1 MLHEV
6 KFSTRLVSVLIT
18 SEVPAHKQQL
28 VRKVREGMQAGMR
41 PVLRYVN
48 QVQMRQHIPGLISYF
63 VVRHKIQVI
72 IANFLIL
79 TANIVN

>member
-28 VRKVREGMQAGMR
+28 IRKVREGMQAGMR
-41 PVLRYVN
+41 LVL
-48 QVQMRQHIPGLISYF
+48 
-63 VVRHKIQVI
+63 KIQVI

-79 TANIVN
+79 TTNIVN